1 MPWRYKCLNALNYF
15 LDSLF
20 SFPVPSRSMSK
31 DLPID
36 QDGEPIILTRK
47 EREFLR
53 IYLRNADPGAAALE
67 SGIARKGTDPHEAGL
82 IGARLLERIQPQLR
96 VLMAANGLSDQV
108 LLRAILEG
116 ITATRIRV
124 VVNKDTKEVSHVD
137 TLMPDWNVR
146 KFYHRLMAQMGF
158 LIGVTGDQASK
169 TQVDELAMRRQTRY
183 AELRRKV
190 SSMSDEEIN
199 QAIEEAARARQGSVR
214 RAIS

>member
-1 MPWRYKCLNALNYF
+1 
-15 LDSLF
+15 
-20 SFPVPSRSMSK
+20 MSK

-36 QDGEPIILTRK
+36 QDGEPVNLTRK

-53 IYLRNADPGAAALE
+53 IYLHNADPGAAALE

-108 LLRAILEG
+108 LVKAILEG
-116 ITATRIRV
+116 ITATRIKV

-137 TLMPDWNVR
+137 TLLPDWRVR
-146 KFYHRLMAQMGF
+146 QFYHRLMAQMGF

-169 TQVDELAMRRQTRY
+169 TQVDELALRRQSRY
-183 AELRRKV
+183 NELRRRV
-190 SSMSDEEIN
+190 GSMTDEEIN

>member
-1 MPWRYKCLNALNYF
+1 
-15 LDSLF
+15 
-20 SFPVPSRSMSK
+20 MSQ
-31 DLPID
+31 DASID
-36 QDGEPIILTRK
+36 QNGDPIALTRK

-108 LLRAILEG
+108 LVKAILEG
-116 ITATRIRV
+116 ITATIIKAV
-124 VVNKDTKEVSHVD
+124 VDPKTKEVSHID
-137 TLMPDWNVR
+137 SSLPNWGVR

-158 LIGVTGDQASK
+158 LIGVTGEQATK
-169 TQVDELAMRRQTRY
+169 TQVDELALRRQSRY

-190 SSMSDEEIN
+190 GSMTDEEIN

-214 RAIS
+214 RALS

>member
-1 MPWRYKCLNALNYF
+1 MSQ
-15 LDSLF
+15 DS
-20 SFPVPSRSMSK
+20 S
-31 DLPID
+31 ID
-36 QDGEPIILTRK
+36 QNGEPISLTRK

-116 ITATRIRV
+116 IVATRIRV
-124 VVNKDTKEVSHVD
+124 VIDKDTKSVTHVD
-137 TLMPDWNVR
+137 TLLPDWNVR

-158 LIGVTGDQASK
+158 LIGVPGDQAAK

-190 SSMSDEEIN
+190 GSMSDEEIN

-214 RAIS
+214 RALS

>member
-1 MPWRYKCLNALNYF
+1 MIALSF
-15 LDSLF
+15 PIDSVH
-20 SFPVPSRSMSK
+20 SIPVPSRLMSQ
-31 DLPID
+31 DASID
-36 QDGEPIILTRK
+36 QNGDPVILTRK

-108 LLRAILEG
+108 LVKAILEG
-116 ITATRIRV
+116 ITATIIKAV
-124 VVNKDTKEVSHVD
+124 VDPKTKEVSHID
-137 TLMPDWNVR
+137 SGLPNWGVR

-158 LIGVTGDQASK
+158 LIGVAGDQVAK
-169 TQVDELAMRRQTRY
+169 TQVNELVMRRQSRY
-183 AELRRKV
+183 NELRRKV
-190 SSMSDEEIN
+190 GSMTDEEIN
-199 QAIEEAARARQGSVR
+199 VAIEEAARARQGSVR

>member
-1 MPWRYKCLNALNYF
+1 
-15 LDSLF
+15 
-20 SFPVPSRSMSK
+20 MSQ

-36 QDGEPIILTRK
+36 QNGEQVILTRK

-108 LLRAILEG
+108 LVKAILEG
-116 ITATRIRV
+116 ITATIIKAV
-124 VVNKDTKEVSHVD
+124 VDPKTKEVSHID
-137 TLMPDWNVR
+137 SGLPNWGVR

-158 LIGVTGDQASK
+158 LIGVTGEQATK
-169 TQVDELAMRRQTRY
+169 TQVDELALRRQSRY

-190 SSMSDEEIN
+190 GSMTDEEIN

-214 RAIS
+214 RALS